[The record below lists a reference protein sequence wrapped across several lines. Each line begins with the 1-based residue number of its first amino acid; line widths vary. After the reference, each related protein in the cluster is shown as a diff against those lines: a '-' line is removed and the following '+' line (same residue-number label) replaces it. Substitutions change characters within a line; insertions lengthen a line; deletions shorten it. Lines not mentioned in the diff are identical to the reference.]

1 MALGLLVIALGAIW
15 RLVIAFNPV
24 PVCSTPG
31 SREGPSSHVTIVYA
45 LIAGLCNAL
54 NVTAQH
60 GADHDVLSEPRASQ
74 LGVIILARVIYD
86 RRGVTVNA
94 LKWAVWYRRP
104 RRTDG
109 ARQGWSL
116 SG

>member
-1 MALGLLVIALGAIW
+1 MALSPRTKMTLGVGSAVLLAGVSGLAWWLWRHHRGREPLVGRLRRTRAALVALGLLVIALGAIW

-54 NVTAQH
+54 NVTA
-60 GADHDVLSEPRASQ
+60 
-74 LGVIILARVIYD
+74 
-86 RRGVTVNA
+86 
-94 LKWAVWYRRP
+94 
-104 RRTDG
+104 
-109 ARQGWSL
+109 
-116 SG
+116 